1 MVLKCYS
8 DGILN
13 YEEVLAI
20 IFSQISFELNV
31 TFLVNGYP
39 WSLLKRVGMTRNSSH
54 TKPAENLINIL
65 VKYAV
70 VGTSNHK
77 KSSVNNACSTIKPYE
92 ASWEFDKYPR

>member
-1 MVLKCYS
+1 
-8 DGILN
+8 
-13 YEEVLAI
+13 
-20 IFSQISFELNV
+20 
-31 TFLVNGYP
+31 
-39 WSLLKRVGMTRNSSH
+39 MTRNSSH

-92 ASWEFDKYPR
+92 AS